1 VERGHYGGGARVAP
15 RTEGEGDLDN
25 GDRGRAAELT
35 TGTELIREVSVGDG
49 GERRSAME
57 VEAGE
62 IVTDGSDF
70 EMPELSVEMPELS
83 GDGRMFDVRSGGDEW
98 PRLGSSNGRTTA
110 LEDSAC
116 SKEIV
121 GASNVKMSQVTG
133 DLKGDI
139 PQDVLLAAE
148 AAMPGNG
155 NGNGVREEEEDESE
169 GDGNADGMVEA
180 DSDPQVESDESSDAS
195 SDEEED
201 VNAADMQKSHIEGAE
216 ELDQMVKRAKEVD
229 SEEEDGATTEPPR
242 TANEVTVFFLN
253 FELK

>member
-1 VERGHYGGGARVAP
+1 
-15 RTEGEGDLDN
+15 
-25 GDRGRAAELT
+25 
-35 TGTELIREVSVGDG
+35 
-49 GERRSAME
+49 ME

-83 GDGRMFDVRSGGDEW
+83 VELSGDGRMFDVRSGGDEW
-98 PRLGSSNGRTTA
+98 PRLGSNGRKKA

-116 SKEIV
+116 SKESSV
-121 GASNVKMSQVTG
+121 GASNVQMSQLTG
-133 DLKGDI
+133 VLKGDI

-148 AAMPGNG
+148 AAMPVNG
-155 NGNGVREEEEDESE
+155 NGNGVARKCEDESE
-169 GDGNADGMVEA
+169 EDVHADGMVEA

-201 VNAADMQKSHIEGAE
+201 VNAADMQKNHIEGAE
-216 ELDQMVKRAKEVD
+216 ELDEMVKRAKEID
-229 SEEEDGATTEPPR
+229 SDEEDGATEPPR
-242 TANEVTVFFLN
+242 TANEMTVFFFN